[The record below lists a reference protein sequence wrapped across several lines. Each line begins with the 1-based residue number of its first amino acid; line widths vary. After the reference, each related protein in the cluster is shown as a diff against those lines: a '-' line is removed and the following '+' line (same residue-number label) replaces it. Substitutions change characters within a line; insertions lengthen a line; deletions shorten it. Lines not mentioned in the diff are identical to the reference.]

1 MKNNKKVVWALYDD
15 GNCSYKKAIE
25 KYFDGQYLVYC
36 VGINEPPFED
46 TENYKY
52 RQIDLSVMN
61 SKLIKQLSKLPQPD
75 IVLAS
80 PPCESWS
87 GADYLKIWKAKVVE
101 LNDYAYY
108 EQWNHK
114 REPLNTFFKK
124 QQSRLLGEST
134 QIGLITIIRH
144 FKPSKWVIENPAGS
158 KCWAYQ
164 EHFLKFNGILN
175 KTYYNN
181 WNEEFSSKPTIFK
194 SNVNLQ
200 LKCERMKSNIRWENI
215 IGYDNRSKVP
225 LELIKEILEKLG
237 E

>member
-1 MKNNKKVVWALYDD
+1 MNNKKVVWALYDD

-52 RQIDLSVMN
+52 RQIDLSAMN

-87 GADYLKIWKAKVVE
+87 GADYLKIWKAKVIE

-114 REPLNTFFKK
+114 REPLTTFFKK

-158 KCWAYQ
+158 KCWTYQ
-164 EHFLKFNGILN
+164 EQFLKFNGIIN

-194 SNVNLQ
+194 SNVNLN
-200 LKCERMKSNIRWENI
+200 LKCERMKSNIRWESI

-225 LELIKEILEKLG
+225 LELIKEILKKLG